1 MADNTTPE
9 KDPRNVA
16 PIGDSG
22 LKAYG
27 GYITEEF
34 LRELT
39 GEQGKRKYREMAS
52 NDPTVRA
59 VLFGL
64 TALTC
69 SVDWKLKAADD
80 SDEAEKAKDF
90 AEDVI
95 KKMKTPLSDVI
106 AEACTMYTY
115 GFAPMEWTPTQRDDG
130 KIGIGQISLRAQ
142 NTIQRWV
149 INSQTGELEG
159 LVQQT
164 TFKGTVTIPIS
175 KIALFRT
182 TSVKNN
188 PEGESIL
195 RGLYRPWYFKSRI
208 EEIEAVGIERDLAGL
223 PIVRVPMSLFQR
235 AADGDAQARAA
246 LDGWKRLA
254 TQVRRDQNEGVVI
267 PSDVQETEDGK
278 LVGAAPMYEFKL
290 LNSGGGRSF
299 DTTAIIDRYDR
310 KIATA
315 VLMDFIFLGQASV
328 GSFAL
333 SSDKTALFAQALGS
347 YVKRMADVL
356 NRQVLARV
364 WELNAMDAG
373 LMPTFEPSDLEKP
386 DLADLSNFVATMA
399 GAGAQLFVS
408 QDDQNWARKM
418 AGMPPAP
425 EEGMGDQGV
434 PGADAEDAAQMARI
448 KKALGEADVKLEDEF
463 GWNLDPEIERRLR
476 EAA

>member
-1 MADNTTPE
+1 MADKTTPE
-9 KDPRNVA
+9 PNPRNVA

-27 GYITEEF
+27 GYINEEF
-34 LRELT
+34 LRELS
-39 GEQGKRKYREMAS
+39 GDQGKRKFREMAA

-59 VLFGL
+59 VIFGL

-69 SVDWKLKAADD
+69 SIEWPLKAADD
-80 SDEAEKAKDF
+80 TDEAEKAKEF
-90 AEDVI
+90 AEDVL
-95 KKMKTPLSDVI
+95 KQMKTPLSDVI
-106 AEACTMYTY
+106 AEACTMFTY
-115 GFAPMEWTPTQRDDG
+115 GHAPCEIVFAPRADG
-130 KIGIGQISLRAQ
+130 KLGIQEISLRAQ

-149 INSQTGELEG
+149 INQQTGELEG

-164 TFKGTVTIPIS
+164 TFKGAVTIPINR
-175 KIALFRT
+175 IALFRT

-188 PEGESIL
+188 PEGESLL
-195 RGLYRPWYFKSRI
+195 RGLYRPWYFKSKI

-223 PIVRVPMSLFQR
+223 PVVRVPLSLFQQ
-235 AADGDAQARAA
+235 AAEGDPKARAA

-267 PSDVQETEDGK
+267 PSDVYEDSEGK
-278 LVGAAPMYEFKL
+278 PAGNAQMYEFKL
-290 LNSGGGRSF
+290 LSSGGGRSF

-356 NRQVLARV
+356 NRQVLKRL
-364 WELNAMDAG
+364 WDLNALDEK
-373 LMPTFEPSDLEKP
+373 LMPTFEPGDLEKP
-386 DLADLSNFVATMA
+386 DLNELSAFVSTMA

-408 QDDQNWARKM
+408 QDDQNWARKL
-418 AGMPPAP
+418 AGMPPAA
-425 EEGMGDQGV
+425 EEGLGDQGV
-434 PGADAEDAAQMARI
+434 PGAAEEDDAQLKRI
-448 KKALGEADVKLEDEF
+448 KKALDAASDDWGPSLFAD
-463 GWNLDPEIERRLR
+463 

>member
-1 MADNTTPE
+1 VADKQAPE
-9 KDPRNVA
+9 RDPRNVA
-16 PIGDSG
+16 PIGDHG

-27 GYITEEF
+27 GYIQEEF

-39 GEQGKRKYREMAS
+39 GEQGRRKFREMAS

-59 VLFGL
+59 IIFGL

-69 SVDWKLKAADD
+69 SVEWALKAADET
-80 SDEAEKAKDF
+80 DEAEKAKEF
-90 AEDVI
+90 VEDI
-95 KKMKTPLSDVI
+95 LKKMKTPLSDVI
-106 AEACTMYTY
+106 AEACTMFIY
-115 GFAPMEWTPTQRDDG
+115 GFAPCEIVFAPRDDG
-130 KIGIGQISLRAQ
+130 KIGIQEISLRAQ

-149 INSQTGELEG
+149 INQQTGELEG

-164 TFKGTVTIPIS
+164 TFKGTVTIPIDRV
-175 KIALFRT
+175 ALFRT

-195 RGLYRPWYFKSRI
+195 RGLYRPWYFKSKI

-223 PIVRVPMSLFQR
+223 PVVRVPMSLFNG
-235 AADGDAQARAA
+235 AANGDPDAIRA

-267 PSDVQETEDGK
+267 PSDVQETDDGK
-278 LVGAAPMYEFKL
+278 LVGTAPMYEFKL
-290 LNSGGGRSF
+290 LSSGGGRSF

-347 YVKRMADVL
+347 YVKRMAEVL
-356 NRQVLARV
+356 NRQVLKRL
-364 WELNAMDAG
+364 WDLNALDPA
-373 LMPTFEPSDLEKP
+373 LMPTFEPGDLEKP
-386 DLADLSNFVATMA
+386 DLGELAAFVSTMA

-408 QDDQNWARKM
+408 QDDQNWVRKI

-425 EEGMGDQGV
+425 EEGLGDMGV
-434 PGADAEDAAQMARI
+434 PVEPEPKPKPKSGGAAEPVKKSAAEI
-448 KKALGEADVKLEDEF
+448 AD
-463 GWNLDPEIERRLR
+463 EIDQWILAHE

>member
-1 MADNTTPE
+1 MADEPTP
-9 KDPRNVA
+9 RRQFG

-27 GYITEEF
+27 GYVQEEF

-39 GEQGKRKYREMAS
+39 GDAGRRKYREMAS

-64 TALTC
+64 TALTG
-69 SVDWKLKAADD
+69 SVEWPLKAA
-80 SDEAEKAKDF
+80 EETPEGEKQKEF
-90 AEDVI
+90 AEDII
-95 KKMKTPLSDVI
+95 KDMDTPLSDVI
-106 AEACTMYTY
+106 TEACSMYTY
-115 GFAPMEWTPTQRDDG
+115 GFAPCEWTPKARPDG
-130 KIGIGQISLRAQ
+130 KIGIKEIALRAQ
-142 NTIQRWV
+142 NTIQRWDFDPA
-149 INSQTGELEG
+149 TGALKG
-159 LVQQT
+159 FWQQT
-164 TFKGTVTIPIS
+164 TWKGQVYIPINRV
-175 KIALFRT
+175 ALFRT
-182 TSVKNN
+182 TSLKNN
-188 PEGESIL
+188 PEGESLL

-223 PIVRVPMSLFQR
+223 PVVRVPSSLFDR
-235 AADGDAQARAA
+235 AANGDPDAKTA

-267 PSDVQETEDGK
+267 PSDVYEDQDGK
-278 LVGAAPMYEFKL
+278 PAGSAQMYEFKL
-290 LNSGGGRSF
+290 LSSGGGRSF
-299 DTTAIIDRYDR
+299 DTTGIIDRYDR

-347 YVKRMADVL
+347 YVRRMADVL
-356 NRQVLARV
+356 NRQVLAPI
-364 WELNAMDAG
+364 WELNALDPA
-373 LMPTFEPSDLEKP
+373 LMPKFEPTDLEKP
-386 DLADLSNFVATMA
+386 DLGELSAFISTMA

-408 QDDQNWARKM
+408 QDDQNWARKI

-425 EEGMGDQGV
+425 EEGLGDQGV
-434 PGADAEDAAQMARI
+434 PVEPEPKPKPKAGGAAESVKKSAQEI
-448 KKALGEADVKLEDEF
+448 ADEVDQWILAHE
-463 GWNLDPEIERRLR
+463 

>member
-1 MADNTTPE
+1 MADDKTPA
-9 KDPRNVA
+9 DPRNVA

-27 GYITEEF
+27 GYINEEF
-34 LRELT
+34 LRELS
-39 GEQGKRKYREMAS
+39 GEQGKRKFREMAA

-69 SVDWKLKAADD
+69 SVEWPLKAADD
-80 SDEAEKAKDF
+80 SEEAEKAKQF

-95 KKMKTPLSDVI
+95 KGMKTPLTDVI

-115 GFAPMEWTPTQRDDG
+115 GFAPCEIVFAPRPDG
-130 KIGIGQISLRAQ
+130 KIGIQEISLRAQ
-142 NTIQRWV
+142 NTIQRWI
-149 INSQTGELEG
+149 INQQTGELEG

-164 TFKGTVTIPIS
+164 TFKGAVQIPINRVV
-175 KIALFRT
+175 LFRT

-195 RGLYRPWYFKSRI
+195 RGLYRPWYFKSKI

-223 PIVRVPMSLFQR
+223 PVVRVPLSLFKN
-235 AADGDAQARAA
+235 AADGDPAAKTA

-267 PSDVQETEDGK
+267 PSDVYEDNEGK
-278 LVGAAPMYEFKL
+278 PAGNAQMYEFKL
-290 LNSGGGRSF
+290 LSSGGGRSF

-315 VLMDFIFLGQASV
+315 VLMDFIFLGQAAV

-347 YVKRMADVL
+347 YVKRMAEVL
-356 NRQVLARV
+356 NRQVLARL
-364 WELNAMDAG
+364 WELNSLDAK
-373 LMPTFEPSDLEKP
+373 LMPTFEPGDLEKP

-425 EEGMGDQGV
+425 EEGLGDQGA
-434 PGADAEDAAQMARI
+434 PGDEDDTEQMARI
-448 KKALGEADVKLEDEF
+448 KKALADMDAQVDAHFAGDDWGPSMSFED
-463 GWNLDPEIERRLR
+463 
-476 EAA
+476 AA